1 MNSSKEN
8 EKGGNEMK
16 VYVGVWYCLS
26 VGLVEGNLVEM
37 RERRKKVV
45 LGVLITAQ
53 TTQKDGSVIIF
64 LEY

>member
-8 EKGGNEMK
+8 NEMR

-45 LGVLITAQ
+45 LGVFITAQ
-53 TTQKDGSVIIF
+53 TTTKRW
-64 LEY
+64 

>member
-1 MNSSKEN
+1 MEENKE
-8 EKGGNEMK
+8 GGNEMR
-16 VYVGVWYCLS
+16 VYVGVWYCLF

-45 LGVLITAQ
+45 LGVFITAQ
-53 TTQKDGSVIIF
+53 TTQKDGSVLIF

>member
-8 EKGGNEMK
+8 KKGRNEMR

-26 VGLVEGNLVEM
+26 VGLVEGNLVEI

-45 LGVLITAQ
+45 LGVFITAQ
-53 TTQKDGSVIIF
+53 TTTKRWRW
-64 LEY
+64 